1 MSPLRPRLSAL
12 SPSWWP
18 VLLCG
23 LLFWS
28 ASVDLARSE
37 PQLDASTRQAL
48 AEFVNVEKA
57 VPGIIVDLR
66 YATED
71 NVFGRK
77 FYPSTQC
84 FLHREVARKL
94 ALVQADLEKE
104 GLGLKIW
111 DGFRPLAI
119 QRELWKFKPDPR
131 YVADPAEGSR
141 HNRGAAVDVTLV
153 DGEGAELEM
162 PTPYDTFGP
171 EAHAR
176 SIKVTEEVATHRKL
190 LQDVMIRH
198 GFEILDTEWWHF
210 DAAGWEAYP
219 ILDVTYE
226 QLLEVTGEN

>member
-1 MSPLRPRLSAL
+1 MSPLRLRRSAITA
-12 SPSWWP
+12 SRWP
-18 VLLCG
+18 ILLCG
-23 LLFWS
+23 LLLWS
-28 ASVDLARSE
+28 TLVDISRSD
-37 PQLDASTRQAL
+37 PQLDPSTRQAL
-48 AEFVNVEKA
+48 AEFVDVEKA

-77 FYPSTQC
+77 FYPSNQC
-84 FLHREVARKL
+84 FLHREVAKKL
-94 ALVQADLEKE
+94 ALVQTDLESQ
-104 GLGLKIW
+104 GFGLKIW

-119 QRELWKFKPDPR
+119 QRELWEFKPDPR

-153 DGEGAELEM
+153 DGEGAELAM

-176 SIKVTEEVATHRKL
+176 YIKVTEEEAANRKL
-190 LQDVMIRH
+190 LQEVMTRH

-226 QLLEVTGEN
+226 QLLKEAGKN